1 MQYLITPLLEVLNPT
16 NTVSR
21 NRLLSFAIGNAEA
34 EIYNCLIAKH
44 VYYNNQGKLTEGG
57 WFYSTVKDLHLSSG
71 YAEDAQKTAI
81 RHLIKHGLIE
91 SELKG
96 LPAKRYF
103 RIIPDVDK
111 LNSLMKS
118 GEEIQEAVARRY
130 DDEIKKRSDRRKK
143 KKLRIIE
150 VTDTSV
156 KESDTIDTINE
167 DTASETSSESVMEE
181 VTGNMSDISFY
192 VSEKQ
197 NDMYSQNDERVS
209 RGAAPRLSSADVRSD
224 VSEVTQVD
232 APDSYIDSN
241 YSCPTPYYVPVVC
254 SPAYGGTSPP
264 EPRTEIKEKINQ
276 RYFIENQSFIHSVQ
290 NENFVAVES
299 VERGI
304 ERAKHK
310 LSFREIIEELGFDY
324 GDFEYLFG
332 FYPNS
337 ESDLRDF
344 SDADR
349 GCSKLTF
356 PETLR
361 TDRKTVLT
369 ALKFLCASEYYSYQR
384 NGEESS
390 LKGFIDVTLGIMA
403 DLIMADDFKFNGKS
417 VSYTEV
423 IDEVNAIVRE
433 YGGLYEFIVDFY
445 YEWGRILREE
455 GSSIRNKAAYMK
467 VRMWDWMKR
476 WQIEKESIM
485 AELE

>member
-118 GEEIQEAVARRY
+118 GEEIQEAIARRY

-143 KKLRIIE
+143 KKLRLIE
-150 VTDTSV
+150 VEDTSV
-156 KESDTIDTINE
+156 KETAIIDTINE

-181 VTGNMSDISFY
+181 VTGY
-192 VSEKQ
+192 
-197 NDMYSQNDERVS
+197 
-209 RGAAPRLSSADVRSD
+209 ALSSGDVRSD

-232 APDSYIDSN
+232 DPDCYIDSN
-241 YSCPTPYYVPVVC
+241 NSCPTPYYVHVVC
-254 SPAYGGTSPP
+254 SPAYGETSPP
-264 EPRTEIKEKINQ
+264 EHRTEIKDKINQ
-276 RYFIENQSFIHSVQ
+276 RYFFENQSFIPSVQ
-290 NENFVAVES
+290 NENFVAVE
-299 VERGI
+299 RGKNR
-304 ERAKHK
+304 EKRK

-324 GDFEYLFG
+324 GDCQYLFG

-390 LKGFIDVTLGIMA
+390 LKGFIDVTLGIVD
-403 DLIMADDFKFNGKS
+403 DLIMADDFKFNGKF

-423 IDEVNAIVRE
+423 IDEVNSIVRE